1 MRLRGMCGCLP
12 ACLSVTR
19 VVVVCVG
26 GGGYSIYFYK
36 LIRVPP
42 SPGLVSVFVCLSVCQ
57 HWHPMSWSATN
68 PLCLKCDLFRKTI
81 LTNLNMLSVDHVF
94 CERSY
99 LCDFNRE
106 SLQSREVVQTF
117 NRTSLSDNAAYR
129 VQGFGNPG
137 KIQGRTQKYRVPA
150 PQNAKQHA

>member
-1 MRLRGMCGCLP
+1 M
-12 ACLSVTR
+12 
-19 VVVVCVG
+19 
-26 GGGYSIYFYK
+26 
-36 LIRVPP
+36 PP
-42 SPGLVSVFVCLSVCQ
+42 SPGLVSVFVCLSVRSTGIPCPGLQ
-57 HWHPMSWSATN
+57 QTLF
-68 PLCLKCDLFRKTI
+68 PLCLKYDLFRKTI
-81 LTNLNMLSVDHVF
+81 LTNLNMLSVDHVY
-94 CERSY
+94 CKRSY

-137 KIQGRTQKYRVPA
+137 KFQGRTQKYCVPA